1 MHDQL
6 FQNKKNMIQL
16 VKKSLPS
23 IGINRKSEIFDRLEV
38 IQRKTA
44 NQQYDRID
52 DEQRKLEYTEL
63 KQEFEILIKQT
74 IDLIYQQ
81 GFKGSLVD
89 CLTTF

>member
-6 FQNKKNMIQL
+6 FQNKNNMIQL

-52 DEQRKLEYTEL
+52 DEKRKLEYTEL
-63 KQEFEILIKQT
+63 KQEFEILLK
-74 IDLIYQQ
+74 
-81 GFKGSLVD
+81 
-89 CLTTF
+89 

>member
-1 MHDQL
+1 MHNQL

-63 KQEFEILIKQT
+63 KQEFEILIK
-74 IDLIYQQ
+74 
-81 GFKGSLVD
+81 
-89 CLTTF
+89 

>member
-1 MHDQL
+1 
-6 FQNKKNMIQL
+6 MIQL

-63 KQEFEILIKQT
+63 KQEFEILIK
-74 IDLIYQQ
+74 
-81 GFKGSLVD
+81 
-89 CLTTF
+89 

>member
-1 MHDQL
+1 VHDQL

-63 KQEFEILIKQT
+63 KQEFEILIK
-74 IDLIYQQ
+74 
-81 GFKGSLVD
+81 
-89 CLTTF
+89 

>member
-1 MHDQL
+1 
-6 FQNKKNMIQL
+6 MIQL

>member
-1 MHDQL
+1 VHDQL

>member
-63 KQEFEILIKQT
+63 KQEFEILIK
-74 IDLIYQQ
+74 
-81 GFKGSLVD
+81 
-89 CLTTF
+89 